1 MFQNRTFIV
10 ILQTVILLF
19 ILLLCCAGIVI
30 GAFISGIMRNDA
42 PNMELIINIVS
53 IPILLFGDKIVL
65 QIMTIFVIISIVLL
79 YFRSRKMKK

>member
-30 GAFISGIMRNDA
+30 GAFLSGITRNDA
-42 PNMELIINIVS
+42 SNMELIINIAS
-53 IPILLFGDKIVL
+53 IPILLFGNKIVL
-65 QIMTIFVIISIVLL
+65 QIMIIFVIIIIVLL
-79 YFRSRKMKK
+79 YFRSRKMKI

>member
-30 GAFISGIMRNDA
+30 GAFISGITSIDA
-42 PNMELIINIVS
+42 PTDFIIPAIKS
-53 IPILLFGDKIVL
+53 SYK
-65 QIMTIFVIISIVLL
+65 
-79 YFRSRKMKK
+79 